1 MRAAIAAISVTS
13 RNGFEGV
20 STHTICGRDPRIT
33 RSASARS
40 VRSTA
45 SEVMPSAGLMTLRSL
60 WVPPYTS
67 VECTMWS
74 PGRASRRITVSSALM
89 PDGNAKPCVA
99 PSRAASAPANALV
112 VGLPQRPYS

>member
-1 MRAAIAAISVTS
+1 MAAMSVTS

-20 STHTICGRDPRIT
+20 STHTICGRWLRIT

-67 VECTMWS
+67 VECTTWS